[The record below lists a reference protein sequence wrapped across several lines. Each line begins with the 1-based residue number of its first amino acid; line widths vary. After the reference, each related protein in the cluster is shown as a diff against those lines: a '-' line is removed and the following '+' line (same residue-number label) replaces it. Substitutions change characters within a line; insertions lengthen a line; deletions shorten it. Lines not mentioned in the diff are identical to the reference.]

1 MAKKKE
7 TKKVKKAEPV
17 VTDIVKEY
25 FEKDGVPM
33 VKITEYVGKKPTAV
47 KTIPTTEE

>member
-17 VTDIVKEY
+17 VTDILRDYFYENGVEKVKLTY
-25 FEKDGVPM
+25 KN
-33 VKITEYVGKKPTAV
+33 GKKVV
-47 KTIPTTEE
+47 KTEVVTE